1 MDRIQAAELVNF
13 LHGRIESTAANP
25 VPSISWTTVTTQ
37 QLRQAWR
44 AVPVTIDALPPE
56 EIENDLL
63 SLVRAVSLLNHA
75 LPHLTRAS
83 LTALDTWLTDV
94 DQLGKSTRL
103 GLAYPNAEG
112 VADATDLFISLQQ
125 FSLEVQQGAEH
136 LTKRLINGLQWLG
149 FYDQMQSSLGEIKYL
164 IPKVALGKD
173 FRQQM
178 ITASEV
184 LMTAQERFLGALQG
198 VGY

>member
-13 LHGRIESTAANP
+13 LHGRIQSTAADP
-25 VPSISWTTVTTQ
+25 VPSISWATVTTP

-44 AVPVTIDALPPE
+44 AVPVTIEAFPAE

-94 DQLGKSTRL
+94 DQVGKSNRL
-103 GLAYPNAEG
+103 GLAYPNDEG
-112 VADATDLFISLQQ
+112 IGDATDVFISLQE
-125 FSLEVQQGAEH
+125 FGSSARGRASHKALD
-136 LTKRLINGLQWLG
+136 QWTT
-149 FYDQMQSSLGEIKYL
+149 M
-164 IPKVALGKD
+164 
-173 FRQQM
+173 
-178 ITASEV
+178 
-184 LMTAQERFLGALQG
+184 
-198 VGY
+198 VGIL